1 MKCRKGFTL
10 IELMVVVLIV
20 AILAAV
26 LVPLLTA
33 RIESARWTEGKA
45 GAGTIATAVRAYA
58 AEYQESGTT
67 LPGDVTAYVDAIDL
81 LGKYFNSDCYSFA
94 VDPSIDD
101 TTGALTYTI
110 QVDAPADD
118 NRFTRI
124 TQYTLDHTGT
134 WSAP

>member
-1 MKCRKGFTL
+1 MKSRKGFTL

-58 AEYQESGTT
+58 AEYQEQGAA
-67 LPGDVTAYVDAIDL
+67 LPASVTDYVDAVDL
-81 LGKYFNSDCYSFA
+81 QGKYFNADCYSFF
-94 VDPSIDD
+94 VDPSIDE

-124 TQYTLDHTGT
+124 TQYTLDHTGQ